1 MNVPYVRTSTLAV
14 ISLIFGILCWVG
26 LPFIGAV
33 VAVIC
38 GHSARGEIRRA
49 PPGSIDGDG
58 MAVTGLILGWAHL
71 IFIAA
76 CVFVLFAFLG
86 GLAFLIHLAHLV
98 H

>member
-1 MNVPYVRTSTLAV
+1 MNSVIPRTSTMAV

-38 GHSARGEIRRA
+38 GHAARAEIRRV
-49 PPGSIDGDG
+49 PPGTIDGDG
-58 MAVTGLILGWAHL
+58 MAVAGLILGWVHL
-71 IFIAA
+71 IFITA
-76 CVFVLFAFLG
+76 CIFVLFAFLG